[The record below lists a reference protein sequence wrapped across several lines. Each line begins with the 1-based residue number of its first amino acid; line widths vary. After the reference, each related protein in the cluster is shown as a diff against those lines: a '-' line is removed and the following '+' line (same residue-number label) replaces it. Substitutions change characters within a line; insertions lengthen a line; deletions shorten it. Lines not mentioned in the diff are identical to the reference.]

1 MKVILGFAIIVGL
14 CGVAA
19 AQERV
24 TRSQTTPDPM
34 FERMGKDPSVYSR
47 SITGKILAIDSSRG
61 LLMIEAADQRQLT
74 FTVDGKAR
82 LVADKDTVMGT
93 RKDLSLSDYAPGQLV
108 RVSYRVSD
116 SKALAIRLKRP
127 RT

>member
-1 MKVILGFAIIVGL
+1 
-14 CGVAA
+14 
-19 AQERV
+19 
-24 TRSQTTPDPM
+24 
-34 FERMGKDPSVYSR
+34 
-47 SITGKILAIDSSRG
+47 
-61 LLMIEAADQRQLT
+61 MIEAADQRQLT